1 MCHYECMK
9 YLRMSCNGCNNGCFH
24 PVFRIQITILAII
37 LLCLE
42 VNKNDVFDQNVE
54 CLVIAEQTMVF
65 SSSLLWFYFFY
76 SL

>member
-1 MCHYECMK
+1 M
-9 YLRMSCNGCNNGCFH
+9 
-24 PVFRIQITILAII
+24 FRIQITILAII

-42 VNKNDVFDQNVE
+42 VNKNGVFDQNVE
-54 CLVIAEQTMVF
+54 FLVIAEQTMVF